1 MTDYRSLETKIRQLM
16 FAEAEARN
24 TKLRMKVTNVGRPDT
39 TENPTDTKSKLAK
52 QGEIKA
58 KIIDEV
64 ALDAGPNQPIDNEEK
79 KNKKD
84 PNPKKKGAD
93 DELDPKE
100 IKGGKTEVDLQPR
113 TNDNSEDQSQEDKIS
128 QKAKNKANKE
138 IGAKGVK
145 EETMTNKLTFG
156 LPESLISAVR
166 EVVEAKKMSACPICG
181 KSPCKCDSGGNKDK
195 MKEEV
200 EQVD

>member
-1 MTDYRSLETKIRQLM
+1 MEKDFRSLEHKIRDLM
-16 FAEAEARN
+16 METMARN
-24 TKLRMKVTNVGRPDT
+24 SAKRMQVTNVARPDT
-39 TENPTDTKSKLAK
+39 AKDPTDVKSKIAK
-52 QGEIKA
+52 QGEIKT
-58 KIIDEV
+58 KIIDEENDPPV
-64 ALDAGPNQPIDNEEK
+64 INDKKKKSDSDLDD
-79 KNKKD
+79 KD
-84 PNPKKKGAD
+84 PKKIAGDGDSKKITGR
-93 DELDPKE
+93 
-100 IKGGKTEVDLQPR
+100 KTPVDLEPK
-113 TNDNSEDQSQEDKIS
+113 TNDAPESQSVEDEKSK
-128 QKAKNKANKE
+128 KARSKANKE